1 MEADT
6 SRRSLLRTPAGV
18 VTSITALGV
27 IAYISWV
34 FSGTYRLSAD
44 IYVSSLWLISL
55 YACLCI
61 LGVYVAL
68 QRDYTSALRW
78 AWLIFALGGLS
89 NLCAEGLRFSNQVFS
104 STAANPNP
112 VYLLSALSYPLT
124 LAGLLFLPLAFVP
137 RQERGILW
145 LDLGLLATFFGMAV
159 WYYFLTAP
167 QFSYA
172 DDPGKAWA
180 MAYPVGDFL
189 ILAGLVALI
198 QRDLSRAA
206 RWIVSLLVM
215 AILFSTSGDLFF
227 AYHELNE
234 ISYSPAYLTIFSL
247 GAVQLQLVAA
257 ARQIASGAGILSDP
271 PAHFSPLRHIFRLAL
286 PYLAVIVGL
295 GLLTVVIHAGDSPD
309 PRLLGVLYGSYILV
323 GFVLLR
329 QYVVLRENVRLYQKM
344 RRVAWTDSLT
354 GVYNRHFFNEML
366 PREIERAGR
375 YHNQLSILLLDMDGF
390 KEFNDTYGHL
400 QGDTALTEIARIFAS
415 QLRSSDTLA
424 RFGGDEF
431 VVILP
436 EANRRMA
443 RATAE
448 RIIKAVNSQS
458 LFGVQLSVSA
468 GIAVYRPELSPA
480 ALLEEADQDLY
491 RHKNANG
498 HSQA

>member
-27 IAYISWV
+27 AAYTAWI
-34 FSGTYRLSAD
+34 FSSSYRLRAD
-44 IYVSSLWLISL
+44 IFVSSLGLVAL
-55 YACLCI
+55 YACLCAF
-61 LGVYVAL
+61 GVYVAL
-68 QRDYTSALRW
+68 QRDYTPALRR
-78 AWLIFALGGLS
+78 AWLMFALGSLS
-89 NLCAEGLRFSNQVFS
+89 NLLAEGLHFSNQVFLEIPAYS
-104 STAANPNP
+104 DP
-112 VYLLSALSYPLT
+112 VYLLRGLSYPLT

-145 LDLGLLATFFGMAV
+145 LDLGVLATFFGMAI
-159 WYYFLTAP
+159 WYYFLASP

-172 DDPGKAWA
+172 DEPGKVWA

-215 AILFSTSGDLFF
+215 AILFSVGGDLFF

-234 ISYSPAYLTIFSL
+234 ISYSPAYLTVFNL
-247 GAVQLQLVAA
+247 GAVQMQLIAA

-271 PAHFSPLRHIFRLAL
+271 PARFSPVRHLFRLAL

-295 GLLTVVIHAGDSPD
+295 ALLTVIIHTSLSPD
-309 PRLLGVLYGSYILV
+309 PRLLGVLYGSYGLV

-354 GVYNRHFFNEML
+354 GVYNRHFFNEIL
-366 PREIERAGR
+366 PREMVRASR
-375 YHNQLSILLLDMDGF
+375 YNKQLSILLLDMDGF

-400 QGDTALTEIARIFAS
+400 QGDVALKAIARIFAA
-415 QLRSSDTLA
+415 QLRSSDTIA

-436 EANRRMA
+436 ETNRRMA
-443 RATAE
+443 KATAE
-448 RIIKAVNSQS
+448 RIRNAVKSQS
-458 LFGVQLSVSA
+458 QFDTKMSVSA
-468 GIAVYRPELSPA
+468 GIAVYRSELSPEG
-480 ALLEEADQDLY
+480 LLEEADQDLY
-491 RHKNANG
+491 RQKNLNG
-498 HSQA
+498 RSQA